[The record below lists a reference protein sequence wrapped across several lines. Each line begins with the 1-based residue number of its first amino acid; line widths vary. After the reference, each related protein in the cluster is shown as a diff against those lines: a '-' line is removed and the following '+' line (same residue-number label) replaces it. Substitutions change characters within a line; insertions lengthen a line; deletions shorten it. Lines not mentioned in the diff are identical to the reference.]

1 MKASSMQRR
10 DSDRSTTATVTGVLV
25 YSQEQ
30 GSADEVEFILST
42 VVVLRVEVVGDEPDE
57 DDPED
62 DEVDPVCVVG
72 TVVIVVVVVV
82 VLSVVTL

>member
-1 MKASSMQRR
+1 MKASRIQRR
-10 DSDRSTTATVTGVLV
+10 DSDRSTMDTVTGVLV

-30 GSADEVEFILST
+30 GSTEEVEFILST
-42 VVVLRVEVVGDEPDE
+42 VVVLSIEVVWDEPDE

-62 DEVDPVCVVG
+62 VEVDPVWVVG